1 MAKTE
6 AQSATAQPPTE
17 SESRVCAHEGC
28 ICRVAA
34 SAPQKGE
41 QYCSNGC
48 AAGEGCSH
56 PDCNC
61 VAYGAP
67 ME

>member
-1 MAKTE
+1 MAH
-6 AQSATAQPPTE
+6 AQSTTE
-17 SESRVCAHEGC
+17 PESRACAHEGC

-41 QYCSNGC
+41 QYCSDGC
-48 AAGEGCSH
+48 ASGKGCFH

-61 VAYGAP
+61 AALEAP